1 MTTTLLGAHLFNFL
15 HDRVLWEGC
24 EVLSNELRWVEY
36 RLPAAASLIVP
47 YEQIVLIRQQ
57 GKTFLPRPGIRAQIN
72 QDRDSHGFYKK
83 ISSDFRS
90 WNIFQSRSLPFKK
103 RSATHDTAQ
112 ELRTSVSDPHLLLC
126 GSGSWSLLFSI
137 WIQIQVPVFSTS
149 ILNKYKY

>member
-57 GKTFLPRPGIRAQIN
+57 ERLFC
-72 QDRDSHGFYKK
+72 RDLEYERKFYKK

-103 RSATHDTAQ
+103 RSATHYTAQ